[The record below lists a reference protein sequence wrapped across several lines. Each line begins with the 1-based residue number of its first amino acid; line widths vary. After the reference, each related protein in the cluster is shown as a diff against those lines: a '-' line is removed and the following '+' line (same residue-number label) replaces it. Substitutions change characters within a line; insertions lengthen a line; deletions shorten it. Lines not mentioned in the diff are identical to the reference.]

1 MNPRS
6 EMKKAIAVGK
16 RMRNEEQQQDL
27 DEKIRVPRGND
38 DDTVKKLKVL
48 PAESS

>member
-6 EMKKAIAVGK
+6 EMKMASAVGQ

-27 DEKIRVPRGND
+27 DEKIRVPREND
-38 DDTVKKLKVL
+38 DDTVKKVL